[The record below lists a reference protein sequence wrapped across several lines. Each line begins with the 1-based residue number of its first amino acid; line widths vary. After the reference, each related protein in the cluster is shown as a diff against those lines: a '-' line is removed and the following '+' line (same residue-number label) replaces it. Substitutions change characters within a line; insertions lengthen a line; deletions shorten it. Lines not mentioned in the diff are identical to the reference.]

1 MLAMLRVSGFALVD
15 EVEVRFGPGLNV
27 LTGETGAG
35 KSVLLEALH
44 LALGGRMSASALREG
59 ADEAVVEALFE
70 LPPGH
75 PVLGRL
81 EAAGLLQ
88 GDPGGELLVRRV
100 ASRGGRGRAFVNGAL
115 CTVGML
121 ESALRGLA
129 DMTGQ
134 HEHMALLDESTH
146 LGILDAF
153 AGQVSAAAYPLECYR
168 EAFGALSKALRERA
182 ALAAAREERARRAD
196 YLEYQLR
203 EIESLEPRP
212 GEDVELEQ
220 ERQVLSSVEKLRDAA
235 RRAEALVY
243 GEEGSAAERV
253 GLAVRALGE
262 AAALDG
268 RLAGPIALLRS
279 ALAELEDSG
288 RALAHYAD
296 VGGGDPDRLASVE
309 ERLDGLRALAR
320 KHGGSLQAALERAQ
334 AMRSELENLA
344 GNGERLEQLEREV
357 DLAGARSLESARALT
372 RAREEGGRAL
382 AREVGRALGRLGMER
397 CSIEVALVPPE
408 DALEHQGVA
417 LGPHGAETA
426 RIMIAPNP
434 GEGARPLARS
444 ASGGELSRVL
454 LAMKRALVRGD
465 LAATYVFDEVD
476 AGVGGAIAEAVGRV
490 LCEVSRGRQVI
501 CVTHLP
507 QVAAFADVHLL
518 VQKRVRAGRT
528 ATAVVPLATPGERRA
543 EVARMLAGVT
553 VTDSALEH
561 AGALLAAAGDG
572 PADAQEAAEPIPSQA
587 ALVDPSAR
595 GRSEPAHPRREGSE
609 RGSGARCPGAARV
622 PGEPGHW
629 RALHAVPESERGEG
643 ARSASTRAARESER
657 GAGPGAPRP
666 PPRRLV
672 ARH

>member
-15 EVEVRFGPGLNV
+15 EVEVRLGPGLNV

-44 LALGGRMSASALREG
+44 LALGGRMSAGALREG

-75 PVLGRL
+75 PVLARL
-81 EAAGLLQ
+81 EAAGLLDSDQ
-88 GDPGGELLVRRV
+88 AGELLVRRV
-100 ASRGGRGRAFVNGAL
+100 ASRGGKGRAFVNGAL

-134 HEHMALLDESTH
+134 HEHVSLLDESTH

-153 AGQVSAAAYPLECYR
+153 AGLGRAEEYPLARYR

-196 YLEYQLR
+196 YLEYQLG
-203 EIESLEPRP
+203 EIESLGPRP
-212 GEDVELEQ
+212 GEDVELMREK
-220 ERQVLSSVEKLRDAA
+220 EVLASVEKLRDAA

-243 GEEGSAAERV
+243 GEEGSASERV

-268 RLAGPIALLRS
+268 RLAGPLALLRS

-288 RALAHYAD
+288 RVLAHYAD
-296 VGGGDPDRLASVE
+296 AAGGDPDRLASLE

-320 KHGGSLQAALERAQ
+320 KHGGSLQAALERAD
-334 AMRSELENLA
+334 AMRAELAQLA
-344 GNGERLEQLEREV
+344 GSGDRLEQLEREV
-357 DLAGARSLESARALT
+357 DIAGARALEAARALT
-372 RAREEGGRAL
+372 RAREEGGRAI
-382 AREVGRALGRLGMER
+382 AREVGRALGRLGMDR
-397 CSIEVALVPPE
+397 CSIEVALTPPE
-408 DALEHQGVA
+408 DALEHRGVA
-417 LGPHGAETA
+417 LGPQGVEGA

-444 ASGGELSRVL
+444 ASGGELSRIL
-454 LAMKRALVRGD
+454 LAIKRALASGD
-465 LAATYVFDEVD
+465 PVTTYVFDEVD

-518 VQKRVRAGRT
+518 VEKRVHAGRT
-528 ATAVVPLATPGERRA
+528 ATTVVPLATPGDRRG

-561 AGALLAAAGDG
+561 ASALLAAAS
-572 PADAQEAAEPIPSQA
+572 ADAGDVGEPIPIRA
-587 ALVDPSAR
+587 PTHR
-595 GRSEPAHPRREGSE
+595 
-609 RGSGARCPGAARV
+609 
-622 PGEPGHW
+622 
-629 RALHAVPESERGEG
+629 RALD
-643 ARSASTRAARESER
+643 RSAPT
-657 GAGPGAPRP
+657 GASRP
-666 PPRRLV
+666 PPRRAV
-672 ARH
+672 ARR